1 MAGSPEPHV
10 STTARF
16 RRMATTEVT
25 GAEEVAWDLTDL
37 FDGIDDAR
45 IDAAVA
51 EAEADA
57 GAFRERYHGQV
68 AELDAAGLAAAV
80 AEHERIEATVVRP
93 LTFAHLV
100 FATNMADPARGALVA
115 RLGEKAAALE
125 TQLLFF
131 ALEWAA
137 APDDVAEALLADEA
151 LDRWR
156 HHLRSLRKFRPYLLS
171 EPEERIVTEKTVSG
185 VSAWSRLYEEQ
196 LGALR
201 VSLDG
206 DELSLETA
214 MARLYDPDR
223 DTRRAAAEAITQAL
237 EPGLRT
243 RTFVFN
249 TILLD
254 KSIDDRL
261 RGYPTWIS
269 ARNLANETTDEA
281 VDALV
286 EATTSKYD
294 VAQRYYRLKARLLGI
309 DRLDH
314 YDRFAP
320 LAADAQKTPWH
331 EASRIVVDA
340 YTQFSE
346 EAGAIVS
353 RFFEDNW
360 IDGPVRR
367 DKRTGAFC
375 ATTVPGAHPYVL
387 MNYTGDRRSILTL
400 AHELGHGLH
409 GILAQPLGLFN
420 SSTPLTTAETAS
432 VFGEALTFQA
442 LLAAEDDPQR
452 RLDLLTGR
460 IEDAIATTFRQIAMN
475 RFEHAVHT
483 ERREQGEISSERI
496 GELWLDAQNALF
508 GDSVSTEGY
517 TPWWS
522 YIPHFT
528 GTPGYVYAYAYG
540 YLFSLAIYRR
550 YVEEG
555 EAMVGPYL
563 DLLRAGGSRSPEELA
578 KIVGLDLTDP
588 AIWASGID
596 ALADEL
602 DEAERLAGELGLG

>member
-1 MAGSPEPHV
+1 MV
-10 STTARF
+10 
-16 RRMATTEVT
+16 TTEVT
-25 GAEEVAWDLTDL
+25 GAEDVAWDLSDL
-37 FDGIDDAR
+37 FAATDDPR
-45 IDAAVA
+45 IDEVV
-51 EAEADA
+51 AEADA
-57 GAFRERYHGQV
+57 DAAAFRERYHGKV
-68 AELDAAGLAAAV
+68 AELDAAALAEAV
-80 AEHERIEATVVRP
+80 SEHERIEASVVRA
-93 LTFAHLV
+93 LTYAHLF
-100 FATNMADPARGALVA
+100 FATNMADPVRGALVA

-131 ALEWAA
+131 GLEWAA
-137 APDDVAEALLADEA
+137 APDDVAERVLADPA
-151 LDRWR
+151 LDHWR

-171 EPEERIVTEKTVSG
+171 EPEERVVTEKTVSG

-201 VSLDG
+201 VALDG
-206 DELSLETA
+206 EDVSLETA
-214 MARLYDPDR
+214 MSRLYDPER
-223 DTRRAAAEAITQAL
+223 ATRRTAAEAITEAL
-237 EPGLRT
+237 GPGLRT

-254 KSIDDRL
+254 KSIDDRM
-261 RGYPTWIS
+261 RGYPTWIT

-286 EATTSKYD
+286 EAATSRYE
-294 VAQRYYRLKARLLGI
+294 VARRYYRLKARLLGLE
-309 DRLDH
+309 RLDH
-314 YDRFAP
+314 FDRFAP
-320 LAADAQKTPWH
+320 VSTDTQRTSWDEARRVVVGAYAA
-331 EASRIVVDA
+331 
-340 YTQFSE
+340 FSD
-346 EAGAIVS
+346 EAGTIVS
-353 RFFEDNW
+353 RFFDDNW
-360 IDGPVRR
+360 IDGPVRP

-375 ATTVPGAHPYVL
+375 ATTVPGVHPYVL

-409 GILAQPLGLFN
+409 GVLAQPLGLFN

-432 VFGEALTFQA
+432 VFGEALTFEL
-442 LLAAEDDPQR
+442 LLANEDDPRR

-483 ERREQGEISSERI
+483 ERREQGEVSSDRI
-496 GELWLDAQNALF
+496 GELWLEAQTTLF
-508 GDSVSTEGY
+508 GDSVSVEGY

-550 YVEEG
+550 YVTEG
-555 EAMVGPYL
+555 DSMVGPYL
-563 DLLRAGGSRSPEELA
+563 DLLRAGGSRPPEELA
-578 KIVGLDLTDP
+578 RIVGLDLTDP

-596 ALADEL
+596 ALSEEL
-602 DEAERLAGELGLG
+602 DEAERLAAEIGLG

>member
-1 MAGSPEPHV
+1 
-10 STTARF
+10 
-16 RRMATTEVT
+16 MATTEVT
-25 GAEEVAWDLTDL
+25 GAEEIAWDLSDL
-37 FDGIDDAR
+37 FDGIDDPG

-51 EAEADA
+51 QAEADA
-57 GAFRERYHGQV
+57 AAFRERYHGNV
-68 AELDAAGLAAAV
+68 ATLDAADLAAAV
-80 AEHERIEATVVRP
+80 AEHERIESAVIRP
-93 LTFAHLV
+93 LTYAHLV
-100 FATNMADPARGALVA
+100 FATNMADPTRGALLA

-137 APDDVAEALLADEA
+137 APDDDAERLVADPA
-151 LDRWR
+151 LDHWR
-156 HHLRSLRKFRPYLLS
+156 HHLRSMRKFRPYLLS
-171 EPEERIVTEKTVSG
+171 EPEERIATEKAVSG

-201 VSLDG
+201 VALDG
-206 DELSLETA
+206 DEVSLETA
-214 MARLYDPDR
+214 MSRLYDVDR
-223 DTRRAAAEAITQAL
+223 GTRRTAAEAIGEAL
-237 EPGLRT
+237 APGLRT

-249 TILLD
+249 TILQD

-261 RGYPTWIS
+261 RAYPSWIS
-269 ARNLANETTDEA
+269 SRNLANETTDEA
-281 VDALV
+281 VEALV
-286 EATTSKYD
+286 EATTSRYD

-309 DRLDH
+309 DQLAH

-320 LAADAQKTPWH
+320 VSTDTQKTPWD
-331 EASRIVVDA
+331 EARRIVVDA
-340 YTQFSE
+340 YSEFSE
-346 EAGAIVS
+346 EAGGIVA
-353 RFFEDNW
+353 RFFDDSW
-360 IDGPVRR
+360 IDGPIRP

-375 ATTVPGAHPYVL
+375 ATTVPGVHPYVL

-409 GILAQPLGLFN
+409 GVLAQPLGLFN

-432 VFGEALTFQA
+432 VFGEALTFEL
-442 LLAAEDDPQR
+442 LLANEDDPRR

-483 ERREQGEISSERI
+483 ERREQGELSSERI
-496 GELWLDAQNALF
+496 GELWLEAQRALF
-508 GDSVSTEGY
+508 GDSVSVDGY

-550 YVEEG
+550 YVQEG
-555 EAMVGPYL
+555 ESMVGPYL
-563 DLLRAGGSRSPEELA
+563 DLLRAGGSQSPEELA
-578 KIVGLDLTDP
+578 KIVGLDLADP

-596 ALADEL
+596 ALSEEL
-602 DEAERLAGELGLG
+602 DEAERLAAETGLG

>member
-1 MAGSPEPHV
+1 
-10 STTARF
+10 
-16 RRMATTEVT
+16 MATAEVT
-25 GAEEVAWDLTDL
+25 GAEEVAWDLSDL
-37 FDGIDDAR
+37 FDAIDDPG

-51 EAEADA
+51 QAEIDA
-57 GAFRERYHGQV
+57 AAFRERYHGKV
-68 AELDAAGLAAAV
+68 GALDAAALAEAV
-80 AEHERIEATVVRP
+80 AEHERIESTVVRP

-137 APDDVAEALLADEA
+137 ARDADAERILADPA
-151 LDRWR
+151 LDHWR
-156 HHLRSLRKFRPYLLS
+156 HHLRSMRKFRPYLLS

-201 VSLDG
+201 VTLDG
-206 DELSLETA
+206 DEISLETA
-214 MARLYDPDR
+214 MSRLYDVDR
-223 DTRRAAAEAITQAL
+223 DTRSSAAEAITEAL
-237 EPGLRT
+237 APGLRT

-261 RGYPTWIS
+261 RAYPSWIS
-269 ARNLANETTDEA
+269 SRNLANETTDEA
-281 VDALV
+281 VEALV
-286 EATTSKYD
+286 EATTGRYD
-294 VAQRYYRLKARLLGI
+294 VAQRYYRLKARLLGV
-309 DRLDH
+309 DQLAH

-320 LAADAQKTPWH
+320 VSTDTQKTPWD
-331 EASRIVVDA
+331 EARRIVVDA
-340 YTQFSE
+340 YSEFSE
-346 EAGAIVS
+346 EAGGIVS
-353 RFFEDNW
+353 RFFDDSW
-360 IDGPVRR
+360 IDGPVRP
-367 DKRTGAFC
+367 DKRPGAFC
-375 ATTVPGAHPYVL
+375 ATTVPGVHPYIL

-409 GILAQPLGLFN
+409 GVLAQPLGLFN

-432 VFGEALTFQA
+432 VFGEALTFEL
-442 LLAAEDDPQR
+442 LLANEDDPKR

-483 ERREQGEISSERI
+483 ERREQGELSSERI
-496 GELWLDAQNALF
+496 GELWIEAQRALF
-508 GDSVSTEGY
+508 GDSVSVDGY

-550 YVEEG
+550 YVQEG
-555 EAMVGPYL
+555 DSMVGPYL

-578 KIVGLDLTDP
+578 KIVGLDLADP

-596 ALADEL
+596 ALSEEL
-602 DEAERLAGELGLG
+602 DEAERLAAETGLG

>member
-1 MAGSPEPHV
+1 
-10 STTARF
+10 
-16 RRMATTEVT
+16 MATTEVT
-25 GAEEVAWDLTDL
+25 GAEDVAWDLSDL
-37 FDGIDDAR
+37 FAATDDPR
-45 IDAAVA
+45 IDEVV
-51 EAEADA
+51 AEADA
-57 GAFRERYHGQV
+57 DAAAFRERYHGKV
-68 AELDAAGLAAAV
+68 AELDAAALAEAV
-80 AEHERIEATVVRP
+80 SEHERIEASVVRA
-93 LTFAHLV
+93 LTYAHLF
-100 FATNMADPARGALVA
+100 FATNMADPVRGALVA

-131 ALEWAA
+131 GLEWAA
-137 APDDVAEALLADEA
+137 APDDVAERVLADPA
-151 LDRWR
+151 LDHWR

-171 EPEERIVTEKTVSG
+171 EPEERVVTEKTVSG

-201 VSLDG
+201 VALDG
-206 DELSLETA
+206 EDVSLETA
-214 MARLYDPDR
+214 MSRLYDPER
-223 DTRRAAAEAITQAL
+223 ATRRTAAEAITEAL
-237 EPGLRT
+237 GPGLRT

-254 KSIDDRL
+254 KSIDDRM
-261 RGYPTWIS
+261 RGYPTWIT

-286 EATTSKYD
+286 EAATSRYD
-294 VAQRYYRLKARLLGI
+294 VARRYYRLKARLLGLE
-309 DRLDH
+309 RLDH
-314 YDRFAP
+314 FDRFAP
-320 LAADAQKTPWH
+320 VSTDTQRTSWDEARRVVVGAYAA
-331 EASRIVVDA
+331 
-340 YTQFSE
+340 FSD
-346 EAGAIVS
+346 EAGTIVS
-353 RFFEDNW
+353 RFFDDNW
-360 IDGPVRR
+360 IDGPVRP

-375 ATTVPGAHPYVL
+375 ATTVPGVHPYVL

-409 GILAQPLGLFN
+409 GVLAQPLGLFN

-432 VFGEALTFQA
+432 VFGEALTFEL
-442 LLAAEDDPQR
+442 LLANEDDPRR

-483 ERREQGEISSERI
+483 ERREQGEVSSERI
-496 GELWLDAQNALF
+496 GELWLEAQTTLF
-508 GDSVSTEGY
+508 GDSVSVEGY

-550 YVEEG
+550 YVTEG
-555 EAMVGPYL
+555 DSMVGPYL
-563 DLLRAGGSRSPEELA
+563 DLLRAGGSRPPEELA
-578 KIVGLDLTDP
+578 RIVGLDLTDP

-596 ALADEL
+596 ALSEEL
-602 DEAERLAGELGLG
+602 DEAERLAAEIGLG

>member
-1 MAGSPEPHV
+1 MV
-10 STTARF
+10 K
-16 RRMATTEVT
+16 TEVT
-25 GAEEVAWDLTDL
+25 GAEDVAWDLSDL
-37 FDGIDDAR
+37 FAATDDPR
-45 IDAAVA
+45 IDEVV
-51 EAEADA
+51 AEADA
-57 GAFRERYHGQV
+57 DAAAFRERYHGKV
-68 AELDAAGLAAAV
+68 AELDAAALAEAV
-80 AEHERIEATVVRP
+80 SEHERIEASVVRA
-93 LTFAHLV
+93 LTYAHLF
-100 FATNMADPARGALVA
+100 FATNMADPVRGALVA

-131 ALEWAA
+131 GLEWAA
-137 APDDVAEALLADEA
+137 APDDVAERVLADPA
-151 LDRWR
+151 LDHWR

-171 EPEERIVTEKTVSG
+171 EPEERVVTEKTVSG

-201 VSLDG
+201 VALDG
-206 DELSLETA
+206 EDVSLETA
-214 MARLYDPDR
+214 MSRLYDPER
-223 DTRRAAAEAITQAL
+223 ATRRTAAEAITEAL
-237 EPGLRT
+237 GPGLRT

-254 KSIDDRL
+254 KSIDDRM
-261 RGYPTWIS
+261 RGYPTWIT

-286 EATTSKYD
+286 EAATSRYE
-294 VAQRYYRLKARLLGI
+294 VARRYYRLKARLLGLE
-309 DRLDH
+309 RLYH
-314 YDRFAP
+314 FDRFAP
-320 LAADAQKTPWH
+320 VSTDTQRTSWDEARRVVVGAYAA
-331 EASRIVVDA
+331 
-340 YTQFSE
+340 FSD
-346 EAGAIVS
+346 EAGTIVS
-353 RFFEDNW
+353 RFFDDNW
-360 IDGPVRR
+360 IDGPVRP

-375 ATTVPGAHPYVL
+375 ATTVPGVHPYVL

-409 GILAQPLGLFN
+409 GVLAQPLGLFN

-432 VFGEALTFQA
+432 VFGEALTFEL
-442 LLAAEDDPQR
+442 LLANEDDPRR

-483 ERREQGEISSERI
+483 ERREQGEVSSDRI
-496 GELWLDAQNALF
+496 GELWLEAQTTLF
-508 GDSVSTEGY
+508 GDSVSVEGY

-550 YVEEG
+550 YVTEG
-555 EAMVGPYL
+555 DSMVGPYL
-563 DLLRAGGSRSPEELA
+563 DLLRAGGSRPPEELA
-578 KIVGLDLTDP
+578 RIVGLDLTDP

-596 ALADEL
+596 ALSEEL
-602 DEAERLAGELGLG
+602 DEAERLAAEIGLG

>member
-1 MAGSPEPHV
+1 V
-10 STTARF
+10 
-16 RRMATTEVT
+16 ATTELT

-37 FDGIDDAR
+37 YEALDDPR
-45 IDAAVA
+45 IDADVA
-51 EAEADA
+51 QSEADA
-57 GAFRERYHGQV
+57 AAFRERYHGRV
-68 AELDAAGLAAAV
+68 AELDAAELAAAV
-80 AEHERIEATVVRP
+80 AEHERIESVVVRA
-93 LTFAHLV
+93 LTFAHLT

-131 ALEWAA
+131 GLEWAA
-137 APDDVAEALLADEA
+137 APDDAAETVLADPA
-151 LDRWR
+151 LDAWR

-185 VSAWSRLYEEQ
+185 VTAWTRLYEEQ

-214 MARLYDPDR
+214 MAKLYEHDR
-223 DTRRAAAEAITQAL
+223 DTRRAAAEAIGESL
-237 EPGLRT
+237 GPGLRT

-249 TILLD
+249 TVLLD
-254 KSIDDRL
+254 KSIEDRL

-269 ARNLANETTDEA
+269 SRNLANETTDEA

-286 EATTSKYD
+286 EATTSRYD
-294 VAQRYYRLKARLLGI
+294 VARRYYRLKARLLGL

-320 LAADAQKTPWH
+320 VSTESVKTSWDDAR
-331 EASRIVVDA
+331 RIVVDA
-340 YTQFSE
+340 YSDFSDE
-346 EAGAIVS
+346 TGAIIS
-353 RFFEDNW
+353 RFFDAQW
-360 IDGPVRR
+360 IDGPVRP

-375 ATTVPGAHPYVL
+375 ATTVPGVHPYIL
-387 MNYTGDRRSILTL
+387 MNYTGDRRSVLTL

-409 GILAQPLGLFN
+409 GVLAEPLGLFN

-432 VFGEALTFQA
+432 VFGEALTFER
-442 LLAAEDDPQR
+442 LLADEDDPR
-452 RLDLLTGR
+452 ARLDLLTGR

-483 ERREQGEISSERI
+483 ERREQGELAPERI
-496 GELWLDAQNALF
+496 GELWLEVQNALF
-508 GDSVSTEGY
+508 GDSVSTDGY

-528 GTPGYVYAYAYG
+528 GSPGYVYAYAYG

-550 YVEEG
+550 YVQEG
-555 EAMVGPYL
+555 EAMVEPYL

-578 KIVGLDLTDP
+578 QLVGLDLTDP

-596 ALADEL
+596 ALAEEL
-602 DEAERLAGELGLG
+602 DEAERLAVEIGLA

>member
-1 MAGSPEPHV
+1 
-10 STTARF
+10 
-16 RRMATTEVT
+16 MATTEIT
-25 GAEEVAWDLTDL
+25 GAEEVAWDLSDL
-37 FDGIDDAR
+37 FEGIDDPRVDEEIAR
-45 IDAAVA
+45 AETDAA
-51 EAEADA
+51 
-57 GAFRERYHGQV
+57 AFRERYHGKV

-80 AEHERIEATVVRP
+80 AEHERIESAVVRP

-100 FATNMADPARGALVA
+100 FATNMAEPARGALVA

-137 APDDVAEALLADEA
+137 APDDVAEALLADAA
-151 LDRWR
+151 LDEWR
-156 HHLRSLRKFRPYLLS
+156 HHLQSLRKFRPYLLS
-171 EPEERIVTEKTVSG
+171 EPEERIVTEKGVSG

-196 LGALR
+196 IGALR
-201 VSLDG
+201 VPLDG
-206 DELSLETA
+206 DELSLEIA
-214 MARLYDPDR
+214 MSRLYDADR
-223 DTRRAAAEAITQAL
+223 DTRRTAAEAITEAL
-237 EPGLRT
+237 GPGLRT

-269 ARNLANETTDEA
+269 SRNLANETTDEA
-281 VDALV
+281 VDALI
-286 EATTSKYD
+286 EATTSRYD
-294 VAQRYYRLKARLLGI
+294 VAQRYYRLKARLLGL
-309 DRLDH
+309 DALDH

-320 LAADAQKTPWH
+320 VSTDTAKTPWDD
-331 EASRIVVDA
+331 ARRIVVDA
-340 YTQFSE
+340 YTEFSD
-346 EAGAIVS
+346 EAGQIVS
-353 RFFEDNW
+353 RFFDDNW
-360 IDGPVRR
+360 IDGPVRP

-375 ATTVPGAHPYVL
+375 ATTVPGVHPYVL

-409 GILAQPLGLFN
+409 GVLAQPLGLFN

-432 VFGEALTFQA
+432 VFGEALTFDV
-442 LLAAEDDPQR
+442 LLAAEDDPRR

-483 ERREQGEISSERI
+483 ERRGQGELAPERI
-496 GELWLDAQNALF
+496 GELWLEVQDELF
-508 GDSVSTEGY
+508 ADSVSTAGY
-517 TPWWS
+517 APWWS

-528 GTPGYVYAYAYG
+528 GSPGYVYAYAYG

-550 YVEEG
+550 YVQEG
-555 EAMVGPYL
+555 DAMVEPYL
-563 DLLRAGGSRSPEELA
+563 ELLRAGGSRSPEELA
-578 KIVGLDLTDP
+578 RIVGLDLTDP

-596 ALADEL
+596 ALSEEL
-602 DEAERLAGELGLG
+602 DEAERLAGEIGLG